1 MNRIETRTLK
11 REIAR
16 HLIKKNCCS
25 KCKFLYF
32 KEDRSY
38 EYMQVSAYDAIVM
51 LNYFKIEKLVII
63 TDDNN
68 IAINEIP
75 LIIKYDKSEYSEIN
89 LNP

>member
-1 MNRIETRTLK
+1 
-11 REIAR
+11 
-16 HLIKKNCCS
+16 
-25 KCKFLYF
+25 
-32 KEDRSY
+32 
-38 EYMQVSAYDAIVM
+38 MQVSAYDAIVM